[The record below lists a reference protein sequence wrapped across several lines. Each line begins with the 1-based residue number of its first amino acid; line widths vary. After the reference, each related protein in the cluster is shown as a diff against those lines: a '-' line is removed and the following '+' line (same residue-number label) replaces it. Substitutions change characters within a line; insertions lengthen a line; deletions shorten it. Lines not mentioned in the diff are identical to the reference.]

1 MNQKNEN
8 LIQNPVSLAKDSH
21 AVFITHMHLKFP
33 ETQQQKYRLYFPITH
48 FDFRNW
54 YCYET
59 VDLQYNGIWRQSY
72 LLPVSAS
79 TVMVSPALP
88 IKPLLC
94 MQPILNRT
102 G

>member
-59 VDLQYNGIWRQSY
+59 VDLQYNGI
-72 LLPVSAS
+72 
-79 TVMVSPALP
+79 
-88 IKPLLC
+88 
-94 MQPILNRT
+94 
-102 G
+102 